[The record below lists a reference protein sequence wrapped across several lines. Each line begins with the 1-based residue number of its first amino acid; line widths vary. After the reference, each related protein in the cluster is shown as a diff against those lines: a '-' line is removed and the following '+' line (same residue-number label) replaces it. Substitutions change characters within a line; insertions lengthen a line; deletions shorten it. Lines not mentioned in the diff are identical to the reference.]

1 MRHREPC
8 LCRLTTPSLG
18 AAGNPPSAASVLHDP
33 HRVRKWATVRR
44 SETVSSEE
52 KCQRANHDSLLTHT
66 ATYCWL
72 VASQQKWKSFRNVI
86 FAVLLSHTQQQQ
98 QQQQQSTSET
108 NSCLF
113 FGRNV
118 SHKQIL
124 EVLMS
129 SESNNEP
136 SVVFFLKPINFV
148 SVIIQCICFIL

>member
-33 HRVRKWATVRR
+33 HRVMKWATVRR

-98 QQQQQSTSET
+98 QQQQSTSET